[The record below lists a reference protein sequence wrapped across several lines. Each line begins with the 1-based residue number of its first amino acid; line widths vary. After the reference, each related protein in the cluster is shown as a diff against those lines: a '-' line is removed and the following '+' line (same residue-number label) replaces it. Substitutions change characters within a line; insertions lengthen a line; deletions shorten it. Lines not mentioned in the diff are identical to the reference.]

1 MKRSVCLPSLTLGA
15 RQGRRVGALL
25 TFELLF
31 LLPFLLVM
39 FLSLVEFSAL
49 LVGEAKV
56 SAAAREGAR
65 VAAMG
70 GNTSDIQAAVG
81 TALGT
86 GITAKIDL
94 STAVTITY
102 PNTDTTTG
110 NPVQVQVC
118 VAGNLLA
125 PNFLCVLG
133 FDLSTKSVCSQ
144 TTMMIE

>member
-1 MKRSVCLPSLTLGA
+1 MSLASRTWTLPG
-15 RQGRRVGALL
+15 RKGRRVGALL

-49 LVGEAKV
+49 LVGEAKI

-65 VAAMG
+65 VAALG
-70 GNTSDIQAAVG
+70 GDEADVEAAVG
-81 TALGT
+81 TVLGT
-86 GITAKIDL
+86 AFAAKLDL
-94 STAVTITY
+94 TKAVTIAY
-102 PNTDTTTG
+102 PNTAATTG

-125 PNFLCVLG
+125 PNFLCVIG

>member
-1 MKRSVCLPSLTLGA
+1 M
-15 RQGRRVGALL
+15 L

-31 LLPFLLVM
+31 LLPFLLLM

-70 GNTSDIQAAVG
+70 GDAADVQ
-81 TALGT
+81 TTVATVLGP
-86 GITAKIDL
+86 GLTAKIDL

-102 PNTDTTTG
+102 PAGMTTG

-118 VAGNLLA
+118 VKGNLLA
-125 PNFLCVLG
+125 PNFLCVIG
-133 FDLSTKSVCSQ
+133 FDLSTKDVCFQ